1 MPERSLILASGSPAR
16 LRLLRDAGF
25 APTVVVSGVPENDP
39 DDAGAG
45 SMALRLAERKAVA
58 VARPDG
64 DAVVVGCDSILEFEG
79 RRHGKP
85 SDAEEALRWLRAMRG
100 REGTLHT
107 GHCVV
112 DERTGEQVSAVAA
125 TVVRFGDADDAELE
139 AYVATGEAA
148 VVAGAFTLDGRSA
161 PFIDGIVGDPSNVIG
176 LSLPM
181 FRTLLRRLGIPV
193 TALWAR

>member
-1 MPERSLILASGSPAR
+1 
-16 LRLLRDAGF
+16 
-25 APTVVVSGVPENDP
+25 VVSGVPEDDP

-85 SDAEEALRWLRAMRG
+85 SSAEEALRWLRAMRG

-107 GHCVV
+107 GHCLV
-112 DERTGEQVSAVAA
+112 DERTGGRVSAVAA

-148 VVAGAFTLDGRSA
+148 AVAGAFTLDGRSA